1 MDRQPVAGVLSW
13 EVFGQKHSDVSFTYW
28 RTVLVI
34 KNKKKLISPHLERQ
48 VFVSN
53 FQAMLL
59 SRTAQAGPRAQ
70 NIQPLRGQTDLGKKL
85 QNWPMTI
92 FSPPL

>member
-1 MDRQPVAGVLSW
+1 MDRKPVAGVLSW

-28 RTVLVI
+28 RTVLEI
-34 KNKKKLISPHLERQ
+34 KNEKNKNKKLISPPLERQ

-59 SRTAQAGPRAQ
+59 SRTQHKPAPEYKTYSHCDTKLTWEKNYR
-70 NIQPLRGQTDLGKKL
+70 IGQ
-85 QNWPMTI
+85 
-92 FSPPL
+92 